1 MPRGAY
7 GSSGSLYAFR
17 FFGNVRIGPSC
28 TGGDPGA
35 PEEMLPVTSADLFDV
50 VAGIGTPGAIAC
62 ALANVLLFAF
72 GLVLRV
78 FVESNPVAPAP
89 EAGGVKLG
97 GAVSCSIVARLN
109 F

>member
-1 MPRGAY
+1 MPSGAY
-7 GSSGSLYAFR
+7 GSSGSLYGLR

-35 PEEMLPVTSADLFDV
+35 PNEMLPVTSSDLFDV

-72 GLVLRV
+72 GLVLRE
-78 FVESNPVAPAP
+78 FVESNPVVAAPD
-89 EAGGVKLG
+89 AGGVKVG
-97 GAVSCSIVARLN
+97 GAASCSS
-109 F
+109 